1 MAETVN
7 VIDSGTLE
15 IVTTMSARKTR
26 SDLEGLLAHLE
37 GNLSRLETRIAKIKA
52 YLKLLPKKI

>member
-7 VIDSGTLE
+7 VIDSETLE
-15 IVTTMSARKTR
+15 FVTTTSARKTR
-26 SDLEGLLAHLE
+26 GDLEGLLVHLE
-37 GNLSRLETRIAKIKA
+37 GNLSRLEIRIAKIKA